1 MQHES
6 APISYSLRS
15 TLAGLLLCAA
25 CAGPAPEAP
34 ETDPV
39 TGILQ
44 QNIVVDPAV
53 TTRFFRFPKEPETSF
68 DPAALLAEGIDV
80 AVLGIGTVTEA
91 LIVGDFTPYVYTS
104 PEPGHVL
111 ARSVFTGADAV
122 KRFLW
127 EVDAVHETAAAHPNV
142 GLALTADD
150 LERFRAEGKLALMLG
165 VDSGIVVEDLAT
177 LRIYHKLGLR
187 RLELAHAFPASWA
200 DACSGI
206 LDDDDLGLNDFGLE
220 VVRECNRLGILVDL
234 SHSSDQTMQE
244 AIEASEK
251 PVIASHSGARA
262 LVDAVRN
269 LTDDL
274 IQALARKGGM
284 IAVGAYY
291 DPEHLEAIRTAGTW
305 TAQARIGNYLAER
318 YSDPFRLAAAIRD
331 PAEKQNA
338 LEVLG
343 LPPLTPLLTVQPY
356 SGLITHGS
364 NVEGTLDH
372 IDHIVKLVGIDHV
385 GIGTDIDMRREDYT
399 WLYRQFAGG
408 LLERGYSVE
417 EIAKILGGNFL
428 RVLRANER

>member
-1 MQHES
+1 MS
-6 APISYSLRS
+6 TGVNPFPAPRVAA
-15 TLAGLLLCAA
+15 LAGVLLCAA
-25 CAGPAPEAP
+25 CAGPATEAP

-39 TGILQ
+39 TEILQ
-44 QNIVVDPAV
+44 QNMVVDPAV

-91 LIVGDFTPYVYTS
+91 LIVGDFTPYLYSS

-127 EVDAVHETAAAHPNV
+127 EVDAVHETAAAHPGV

-150 LERFRAEGKLALMLG
+150 LERFRGEGKLSLMLG

-177 LRIYHKLGLR
+177 LRAYHRLGLR

-220 VVRECNRLGILVDL
+220 VVRECNRLGILLDL
-234 SHSSDQTMQE
+234 SHSSDQTMDE
-244 AIEASEK
+244 TIEASEK
-251 PVIASHSGARA
+251 PVIASHSGARGV
-262 LVDAVRN
+262 VDAVRN
-269 LTDDL
+269 LTDDQ
-274 IQALARKGGM
+274 IKALARKGGL

-291 DPEHLEAIRTAGTW
+291 DPKHLEAIRTAGTW
-305 TAQARIGNYLAER
+305 SAQARIGNYLAEQ
-318 YSDPFRLAAAIRD
+318 YPDPFRLAAAIRD

-338 LEVLG
+338 LKVLG
-343 LPPLTPLLTVQPY
+343 LPPLTPLLTVRPY

-385 GIGTDIDMRREDYT
+385 GIGTDIDMRREDYA

-428 RVLRANER
+428 RVLRANEG

>member
-1 MQHES
+1 MS
-6 APISYSLRS
+6 TGVNPFPAPRV
-15 TLAGLLLCAA
+15 TALAGVLLFAA
-25 CAGPAPEAP
+25 CAGPPAEAP

-39 TGILQ
+39 TEILQ
-44 QNIVVDPAV
+44 QNMVVDPAV
-53 TTRFFRFPKEPETSF
+53 TTRFFRFPTEPETSF
-68 DPAALLAEGIDV
+68 NPAALLAEGIDV
-80 AVLGIGTVTEA
+80 AVLGVGTVTEA
-91 LIVGDFTPYVYTS
+91 LIVGDFTPYLYTS

-127 EVDAVHETAAAHPNV
+127 EVDAVHEAAAAHPDV

-150 LERFRAEGKLALMLG
+150 LERFRAEGKLSLMLG

-177 LRIYHKLGLR
+177 LRVYHKLGLR
-187 RLELAHAFPASWA
+187 RLEMAHAFPASWA

-220 VVRECNRLGILVDL
+220 VIRECNRLGILVDL
-234 SHSSDQTMQE
+234 SHSSDQTMKE
-244 AIEASEK
+244 AIEASAK

-262 LVDAVRN
+262 LIDAVRN
-269 LTDDL
+269 LNDDL
-274 IQALARKGGM
+274 IKALARKGGL
-284 IAVGAYY
+284 IAIGAYY
-291 DPEHLEAIRTAGTW
+291 DPQHLEAIRTVGTW
-305 TAQARIGNYLAER
+305 SAQARIGNYLAKQ
-318 YSDPFRLAAAIRD
+318 YPDPFRLAAAIRD
-331 PAEKQNA
+331 PAERQKA
-338 LEVLG
+338 LQVLD

-372 IDHIVKLVGIDHV
+372 IDHIVKLVGIDYV
-385 GIGTDIDMRREDYT
+385 GIGTDIDMRREDYA

-428 RVLRANER
+428 RVLRANEG

>member
-1 MQHES
+1 MS
-6 APISYSLRS
+6 TGVNPFPAPRVAA
-15 TLAGLLLCAA
+15 LAGVLLCAA
-25 CAGPAPEAP
+25 CAGSVTEAP

-39 TGILQ
+39 TEILQ
-44 QNIVVDPAV
+44 QNMVVDPAV

-68 DPAALLAEGIDV
+68 DPAALLTEGIDV

-91 LIVGDFTPYVYTS
+91 LIVGDFTPYLYSS

-127 EVDAVHETAAAHPNV
+127 EVDAVHETAAAHPGV

-150 LERFRAEGKLALMLG
+150 LERFRGEGKLSLMLG

-177 LRIYHKLGLR
+177 LRVYHKLGLR

-220 VVRECNRLGILVDL
+220 VVRECNRLGILLDL
-234 SHSSDQTMQE
+234 SHSSDQTMDE
-244 AIEASEK
+244 TIEASEK
-251 PVIASHSGARA
+251 PVIASHSGARGV
-262 LVDAVRN
+262 VDAVRN
-269 LTDDL
+269 LTDDQ
-274 IQALARKGGM
+274 IKALARKGGL

-291 DPEHLEAIRTAGTW
+291 DPKHLEAIRTVGTW
-305 TAQARIGNYLAER
+305 TAQARIGNYLAEQ
-318 YSDPFRLAAAIRD
+318 YPDPFHLAEAIRD
-331 PAEKQNA
+331 PAEKQKA
-338 LEVLG
+338 LKVLG
-343 LPPLTPLLTVQPY
+343 LPPMTPLLTVQPY

-385 GIGTDIDMRREDYT
+385 GIGTDIDMKREDYT

-428 RVLRANER
+428 RVLRANEG

>member
-1 MQHES
+1 MS
-6 APISYSLRS
+6 TGFNPFPAPRVAA
-15 TLAGLLLCAA
+15 LAGVLLCAA
-25 CAGPAPEAP
+25 CAGPATEAP

-39 TGILQ
+39 TEILQ
-44 QNIVVDPAV
+44 QNMVVDPAV
-53 TTRFFRFPKEPETSF
+53 TTRFFRFPTEPETSF

-91 LIVGDFTPYVYTS
+91 LIVGDFTPYLYSS

-127 EVDAVHETAAAHPNV
+127 EMDAVHETAAAHPGV

-150 LERFRAEGKLALMLG
+150 LERFRGEGKLSLMLG

-177 LRIYHKLGLR
+177 LRAYHRLGLR

-220 VVRECNRLGILVDL
+220 VVRECNRLGILLDL
-234 SHSSDQTMQE
+234 SHSSDQTMDE
-244 AIEASEK
+244 TIEASDK

-269 LTDDL
+269 LTDDQ
-274 IQALARKGGM
+274 IKALARKGGL

-291 DPEHLEAIRTAGTW
+291 DPKHLEAIRTAGTW
-305 TAQARIGNYLAER
+305 SAQARIGNYLAEQ
-318 YSDPFRLAAAIRD
+318 YPDPFRLAAAIRD
-331 PAEKQNA
+331 PAEKQKA
-338 LEVLG
+338 LKVLG
-343 LPPLTPLLTVQPY
+343 LPPLTPLLTVRPY

-372 IDHIVKLVGIDHV
+372 IDHIVKLVGIDYV

-428 RVLRANER
+428 RVLRANEG

>member
-1 MQHES
+1 MS
-6 APISYSLRS
+6 TTVSPFPAPRVAA
-15 TLAGLLLCAA
+15 LAGVLLCAA
-25 CAGPAPEAP
+25 CAGPATEAP

-39 TGILQ
+39 TEILQ
-44 QNIVVDPAV
+44 QNMVVDAAV

-80 AVLGIGTVTEA
+80 AVLGVGTVTEA
-91 LIVGDFTPYVYTS
+91 LIVGDFTPYLYSS

-127 EVDAVHETAAAHPNV
+127 EVDAVHETAAAHPGV

-150 LERFRAEGKLALMLG
+150 LERFRAEGKLSLMLG

-177 LRIYHKLGLR
+177 LRVYHKLGLR

-234 SHSSDQTMQE
+234 SHSSDQTMKE
-244 AIEASEK
+244 AIEASDK

-274 IQALARKGGM
+274 IKALARKGGL

-291 DPEHLEAIRTAGTW
+291 DPKHLEAIRTAGTW
-305 TAQARIGNYLAER
+305 TAQARIGNYLAEQ
-318 YSDPFRLAAAIRD
+318 YPDPFRLAAAIRD
-331 PAEKQNA
+331 PAEKQKA
-338 LEVLG
+338 LDVLG
-343 LPPLTPLLTVQPY
+343 LPPLTPLLTVRPY

-385 GIGTDIDMRREDYT
+385 GIGTDIDMRREDYA

-428 RVLRANER
+428 RVLRANEG